1 MEFWRNGKLWQLLW
15 SWRGLPEPR
24 NLETPC
30 WMTNDSEVYWLGLG
44 NWVNQVPLRDESPVT
59 CNAFWDWFKKTVL
72 FFLLISFI
80 HKLSHNELLY
90 WLRIRVETISQF
102 RYFKI
107 TVMTWYQKRSL
118 NPRACRLLLLFILDG
133 PWIRLELIKK
143 VWTVSTYS
151 LNRSTVLYF
160 DLIISSCHAFYLN
173 VSWSN

>member
-1 MEFWRNGKLWQLLW
+1 MVYFPPITLLYYKGSVLYEEMFVVNIKIAQTMQNRWNFIAGKSSGVLKKWQTLAILLW

-44 NWVNQVPLRDESPVT
+44 NWVNQVPFRDESPVT

-90 WLRIRVETISQF
+90 WLRIRVEKYCFCVFWSL
-102 RYFKI
+102 
-107 TVMTWYQKRSL
+107 SL
-118 NPRACRLLLLFILDG
+118 NMSLGNYFSVLLF
-133 PWIRLELIKK
+133 
-143 VWTVSTYS
+143 
-151 LNRSTVLYF
+151 
-160 DLIISSCHAFYLN
+160 
-173 VSWSN
+173 